1 MQPNQSCH
9 HRHDNF
15 ITEETAKLRDNITK
29 FVEQQKELELKLKA
43 TEAAEE
49 KACELEGQLT
59 AKKARAQQ
67 APGRKR
73 NIEL

>member
-1 MQPNQSCH
+1 M
-9 HRHDNF
+9 
-15 ITEETAKLRDNITK
+15 
-29 FVEQQKELELKLKA
+29 EQQKELELKLKA

>member
-1 MQPNQSCH
+1 MTISLQRRQQNSGQH
-9 HRHDNF
+9 HQV
-15 ITEETAKLRDNITK
+15 
-29 FVEQQKELELKLKA
+29 VEQQKELELKLKA

-49 KACELEGQLT
+49 NACELEGQLT